1 MPALAFAVATV
12 IAVGVVT
19 AEVPI
24 GLMVFQARVVLQL
37 LCPAAIVQL
46 VAVSV
51 PDGPGG
57 VANVAFEEYPV
68 PIVLVTYPL

>member
-1 MPALAFAVATV
+1 VPALAFAVATV

-46 VAVSV
+46 VAVNEPYGPIGVVNVVSPVYTV
-51 PDGPGG
+51 P
-57 VANVAFEEYPV
+57 VELIAYPR
-68 PIVLVTYPL
+68 